1 MMSKSTA
8 AVMPRRLF
16 DLGFA
21 TALLIFAAPVMLT
34 IAAALRIQN
43 RGPVLY
49 RQSRMGFRG
58 QPLMLHKFRTL
69 EMDTPEDTVTPHGD
83 HHITPVG
90 RVLRRSRLDELP
102 QLFDVITGS
111 LALVGPRPELAI
123 DLAGIEPATLERFLA
138 IKPGMTGPV
147 QLEFIAED
155 DLLAGVTDPTQI
167 YRSQLIPAKVAGN
180 LQAFRHRSVS
190 RDAACLLRTVFVLC
204 STDARQASRQALAE
218 LSPELQA
225 AAVMCS
231 SN

>member
-16 DLGFA
+16 DLGVA
-21 TALLIFAAPVMLT
+21 SALLVFTAPVLVM

-49 RQSRMGFRG
+49 RQRRLGFRH
-58 QPLMLHKFRTL
+58 QTLTLHKFRTL
-69 EMDTPEDTVTPHGD
+69 ETDTPEDIVTPEGD

-102 QLFDVITGS
+102 QLFDVLTGR

-123 DLAGIEPATLERFLA
+123 DLADLDPATLEQFLA
-138 IKPGMTGPV
+138 IRPGMTGPV

-155 DLLAGVTDPTQI
+155 EVLAGVADPTKI
-167 YRSQLIPAKVAGN
+167 YRSQLIPAKVASN
-180 LQAFRHRSVS
+180 LQAFRNRTV
-190 RDAACLLRTVFVLC
+190 RQDAACLMRTLFVLC
-204 STDARQASRQALAE
+204 STDAREASRRRLAA
-218 LSPELQA
+218 LSPELRA
-225 AAVMCS
+225 AAGP
-231 SN
+231 